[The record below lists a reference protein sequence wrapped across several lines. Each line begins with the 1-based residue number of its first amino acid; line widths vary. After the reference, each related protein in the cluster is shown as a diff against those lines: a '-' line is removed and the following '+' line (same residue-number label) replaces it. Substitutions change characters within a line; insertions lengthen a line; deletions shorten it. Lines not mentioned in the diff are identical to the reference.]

1 MLYTTAQRMF
11 KSIGSSVLE
20 KYPQTF
26 YNAQTFVL
34 VWNKKNF
41 HIPWTVFTL
50 KLVAKFECHDQEFE
64 SSTATL
70 LVISHQ
76 STDWMG
82 MKGFTFPFPL
92 LMMIAIRNFW
102 TRALANATSSSS
114 SSSLSLS
121 LFWVFCILFWVPG
134 QACGLAT
141 QLPNFQLQSSTFLC
155 FDCEQKV
162 HTHTHSLSLTTN

>member
-41 HIPWTVFTL
+41 HIPWTFFTL

-114 SSSLSLS
+114 SLSLS
-121 LFWVFCILFWVPG
+121 LFFGYFVFCFGFQDKPVGW
-134 QACGLAT
+134 
-141 QLPNFQLQSSTFLC
+141 QLNYLISNCRAVLSCVLTAS
-155 FDCEQKV
+155 KKYTR
-162 HTHTHSLSLTTN
+162 THTLCL